1 LERRDAKRTGLIRPK
16 RAGKTLFL
24 WKFRPLEQGTSD
36 QAQRRERDEQLPKP
50 IQSRIIRIHG
60 GQSHMKPRPL
70 SPLLVALVIGSA
82 VVASVVPAVTLAQGL
97 VVYSARNEQLIKP
110 VFDMYS
116 KETGVEVKFTTAEA
130 AVLVTRLAAEGRN
143 SPADILMTVDAG
155 ELWNAA
161 ERGLLKPVRSPVLER
176 NVPKHLRDPQGR
188 WFGFSQRARTI
199 AYNPRKVDPR
209 SLSTYEALA
218 GPEWKGR
225 LCLRTSKKVYNQSL
239 VAMMIKTL
247 GEAQTER
254 VVRGWVANL
263 ATDVFANDTALLE
276 AIAAGQCDVGIVN
289 SYYYGRI
296 VRERPDFNARLF
308 WANQG
313 SGGVHV
319 NISGA
324 GVVAT
329 SRNAAAAQRFLEW
342 LSEGK
347 AQEFFAASNL
357 EYPTNPRVATD
368 PLVASWGS
376 FQPSVINVVEAGRLQ
391 PAAVK
396 LMDRAGYR

>member
-1 LERRDAKRTGLIRPK
+1 
-16 RAGKTLFL
+16 
-24 WKFRPLEQGTSD
+24 
-36 QAQRRERDEQLPKP
+36 
-50 IQSRIIRIHG
+50 
-60 GQSHMKPRPL
+60 
-70 SPLLVALVIGSA
+70 
-82 VVASVVPAVTLAQGL
+82 
-97 VVYSARNEQLIKP
+97 
-110 VFDMYS
+110 
-116 KETGVEVKFTTAEA
+116 
-130 AVLVTRLAAEGRN
+130 
-143 SPADILMTVDAG
+143 MTVDAG
-155 ELWNAA
+155 ELWNAT
-161 ERGLLKPVRSPVLER
+161 ERGLLQPVRSPVLER
-176 NVPKHLRDPQGR
+176 NVPQHLRDPQGR

-199 AYNPRKVDPR
+199 AYNPRKVDPQ

-225 LCLRTSKKVYNQSL
+225 LCLRTSRKVYNQSL
-239 VAMMIKTL
+239 VAMMIKSL
-247 GEAQTER
+247 GEAKAER

-357 EYPTNPRVATD
+357 EYPTNPRVAKD
-368 PLVASWGS
+368 PLVASWGP
-376 FQPSVINVVEAGRLQ
+376 FRPSVINVVEAGRLQ